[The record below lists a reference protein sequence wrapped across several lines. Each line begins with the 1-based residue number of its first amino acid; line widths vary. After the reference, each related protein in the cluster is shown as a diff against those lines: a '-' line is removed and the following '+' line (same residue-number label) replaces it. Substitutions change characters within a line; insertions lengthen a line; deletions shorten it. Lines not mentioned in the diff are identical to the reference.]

1 MMIGFLGPA
10 GTFTQEAASK
20 ISGKLR
26 SFDSIVEVLEA
37 VKAREVDVGVVPIEN
52 SVEGSVG
59 VTLDIMAQEDTLKIM
74 REIILPIRQ
83 HLLLN
88 PGARLEDVKEVYSH
102 SQALA
107 QCRHYLEKLG
117 IPTRATVSTTAA
129 AKAIKGKSDKA
140 AIGTSRAAEIYGL
153 VIADPNIQDYPN
165 NTTRFLA
172 VGGHDDVYTGK
183 DKTSIVFSLP
193 DDHPGGLYDLLGDFA
208 AFKINLTKIESRPS
222 KEGLG
227 SYIFFLDFEGHR
239 EEETI
244 RNVLNNI
251 RSKVGYVKI
260 LGSYPR
266 EGDD

>member
-1 MMIGFLGPA
+1 MITGFLGPA
-10 GTFTQEAASK
+10 GTFTEEAAFQ
-20 ISGKLR
+20 ISGELR
-26 SFDSIVEVLEA
+26 SFNSIVEVLEA
-37 VKAREVDVGVVPIEN
+37 VMAREVDVGVVPVEN

-59 VTLDIMAQEDTLKIM
+59 VTLDIMAREDSLKIM
-74 REIILPIRQ
+74 GEIILPIRQ

-88 PGARLEDVKEVYSH
+88 PGAGLADVKEVYSH

-129 AKAIKGKSDKA
+129 AKAVKGKSERA
-140 AIGTSRAAEIYGL
+140 AIGTSRAARIYGL
-153 VIADPNIQDYPN
+153 VIADPDIQDYPN

-172 VGGHDDVYTGK
+172 IGDHDHLCTGK

-193 DDHPGGLYDLLGDFA
+193 DDHPGGLYDLLGEFA

-222 KEGLG
+222 KEGMG

-239 EEETI
+239 EEDTI

>member
-1 MMIGFLGPA
+1 MIIGFLGPA
-10 GTFTQEAASK
+10 GTFTEEAASK
-20 ISGKLR
+20 IPGELR

-37 VKAREVDVGVVPIEN
+37 VKTREVETGVVPVEN

-59 VTLDIMAQEDTLKIM
+59 VTLDLLAQEDSLKIM
-74 REIILPIRQ
+74 QEIILPIRQ

-88 PGARLEDVKEVYSH
+88 PGVKLEDVREIYSH

-117 IPTRATVSTTAA
+117 KPTRATVSTTAA
-129 AKAIKGKSDKA
+129 AKAIKGKLKAA

-153 VIADPNIQDYPN
+153 EIAAPDIQDYSN

-172 VGGHDDVYTGK
+172 IGYEDHACTGK

-193 DDHPGGLYDLLGDFA
+193 DDHPGGLYDLLGEFA
-208 AFKINLTKIESRPS
+208 TFNINLTKIESRPS
-222 KEGLG
+222 KERLG

>member
-1 MMIGFLGPA
+1 MITGFLGPT
-10 GTFTQEAASK
+10 GTFTEEAASK
-20 ISGKLR
+20 ISDELI

-37 VKAREVDVGVVPIEN
+37 VKARKVDWGVVPIEN

-59 VTLDIMAQEDTLKIM
+59 VTLDILAQEDSLKIM
-74 REIILPIRQ
+74 QEIILPIRQ

-107 QCRHYLEKLG
+107 QCRNYLEKLG

-129 AKAIKGKSDKA
+129 AKAIKGQLEKA

-153 VIADPNIQDYPN
+153 EIAAPDVQDYTN

-172 VGGHDDVYTGK
+172 IGVQDNFYTGK

-193 DDHPGGLYDLLGDFA
+193 DDHPGGLYDLLGEFA
-208 AFKINLTKIESRPS
+208 TFNVNLTKIESRPS
-222 KEGLG
+222 KERLG

-239 EEETI
+239 EEEII

>member
-1 MMIGFLGPA
+1 MIIGFLGPA
-10 GTFTQEAASK
+10 GTFTEEAATK
-20 ISGKLR
+20 ISEDLR

-37 VKAREVDVGVVPIEN
+37 VKVRDVDAGVVPIEN

-59 VTLDIMAQEDTLKIM
+59 VTLDILAQEDCLKIIK
-74 REIILPIRQ
+74 EIILPIRQ
-83 HLLLN
+83 HLLVN
-88 PGARLEDVKEVYSH
+88 PGAKLEDVKEVYSH

-107 QCRHYLEKLG
+107 QCRVYLEKLG
-117 IPTRATVSTTAA
+117 IPTRAMLSTTAA
-129 AKAIKGKSDKA
+129 AKAIKGKPERG

-153 VIADPNIQDYPN
+153 VIADYDVQDYPN
-165 NTTRFLA
+165 NTTRFLCIGVNDHA
-172 VGGHDDVYTGK
+172 YTGK

-193 DDHPGGLYDLLGDFA
+193 DDHPGGLYELLGDFA
-208 AFKINLTKIESRPS
+208 NFKVNLTKIESRPS

-244 RNVLNNI
+244 RNVLNSI
-251 RSKVGYVKI
+251 KSKVGYVKI

>member
-1 MMIGFLGPA
+1 
-10 GTFTQEAASK
+10 
-20 ISGKLR
+20 
-26 SFDSIVEVLEA
+26 VEVLDA

-59 VTLDIMAQEDTLKIM
+59 VTLDIMAQEDSLKIM

-83 HLLLN
+83 HLILN
-88 PGARLEDVKEVYSH
+88 PGAKLEDVKEVYSH

-107 QCRHYLEKLG
+107 QCRYYLEKLG

-129 AKAIKGKSDKA
+129 AKAIKGKPERA

-153 VIADPNIQDYPN
+153 IISDLDIQDYPN

-172 VGGHDDVYTGK
+172 IGDHDHVYTGK

-208 AFKINLTKIESRPS
+208 AFKVNLTKIESRPS

-244 RNVLNNI
+244 RNILNNI

-266 EGDD
+266 EWR

>member
-1 MMIGFLGPA
+1 MIIGFLGPA
-10 GTFTQEAASK
+10 GTFTEEAASK

-37 VKAREVDVGVVPIEN
+37 VKAQEVDVGVVPIEN

-59 VTLDIMAQEDTLKIM
+59 VTLDIMAQEDSLKIM
-74 REIILPIRQ
+74 REIVIPVRQ
-83 HLLLN
+83 YLLLN
-88 PGARLEDVKEVYSH
+88 PGVRLENVKEVYSH

-117 IPTRATVSTTAA
+117 MPTRATVSTTAA
-129 AKAIKGKSDKA
+129 AKAIRGKPEMA
-140 AIGTSRAAEIYGL
+140 AIGTSQAAEIYGL
-153 VIADPNIQDYPN
+153 VIAEPDIQDYPN
-165 NTTRFLA
+165 NSTRFLVIGA
-172 VGGHDDVYTGK
+172 HDHVYTGK

-193 DDHPGGLYDLLGDFA
+193 HDHPGGLYDLLGDFA
-208 AFKINLTKIESRPS
+208 TFKVNLTKIESRPS